1 MTETRLRC
9 RAGFR
14 EPDLRSL
21 EVKISFI
28 KRKATIVKFLI
39 FFELVVILWYGT
51 TIQNYLQ
58 RTLISWPTGDIS
70 FESSNPSPDVRPSR
84 RCVFDFF

>member
-28 KRKATIVKFLI
+28 KRKATIVKFLKI
-39 FFELVVILWYGT
+39 FELVVT
-51 TIQNYLQ
+51 Q
-58 RTLISWPTGDIS
+58 RLDCQPTNLKPVG
-70 FESSNPSPDVRPSR
+70 FESCQVLGSFLTSK
-84 RCVFDFF
+84 